1 MPQTPLSPGLWRGRR
16 RKRWEEASTPSKRS
30 LAMESKGKSPLKI
43 ERVGKLRVHLYINI
57 YMSSAELLYVC
68 DMYSV

>member
-57 YMSSAELLYVC
+57 YIYEFSRAIVC
-68 DMYSV
+68 V